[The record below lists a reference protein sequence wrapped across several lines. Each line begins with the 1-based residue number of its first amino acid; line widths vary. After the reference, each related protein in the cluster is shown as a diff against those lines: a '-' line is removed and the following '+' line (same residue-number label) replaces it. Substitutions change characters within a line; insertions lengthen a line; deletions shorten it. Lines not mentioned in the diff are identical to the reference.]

1 MKLTITESLYIAGA
15 IVLGSV
21 ITSQFQHAEFI
32 SSTIL
37 VVVSMFLL
45 VWGYQK
51 DKAKRNCALTS
62 KSKRKKIFVTAGVL
76 IVFGLLGFTVGRL
89 IYLWSHI

>member
-15 IVLGSV
+15 ILLSSA
-21 ITSQFQHAEFI
+21 IISQFQHAQLI
-32 SSTIL
+32 TSTLL

-51 DKAKRNCALTS
+51 DKAKLKCAVTS
-62 KSKRKKIFVTAGVL
+62 KNKRKKLFVSIAVMA
-76 IVFGLLGFTVGRL
+76 VFGALGFTIGRL
-89 IYLWSHI
+89 IYLWAHI